1 MPTGPLKEIMM
12 QITQLKSTW
21 NYIIWQAGSR
31 TINCK
36 NLIKLFNY
44 YTLILIY
51 LRTNLSAILNLF
63 ETSFSKCWKI
73 VTLQFYCDAENLYLY
88 SSLKILYIFLR
99 YDPGY
104 ILFIHELTL
113 FNMQKIYLT
122 NTENLIKRIVLLPNL
137 LHFKSRK

>member
-1 MPTGPLKEIMM
+1 MTTGTLKEIMM
-12 QITQLKSTW
+12 QIPQLKSTW
-21 NYIIWQAGSR
+21 NYIIWQAVSR

-51 LRTNLSAILNLF
+51 LRTNLSPILNLF
-63 ETSFSKCWKI
+63 VTSFSKCWKI
-73 VTLQFYCDAENLYLY
+73 VTLQFYCDVENLYLY
-88 SSLKILYIFLR
+88 SSLKILEIFLR
-99 YDPGY
+99 CDPGC
-104 ILFIHELTL
+104 ILFILEFTL

>member
-1 MPTGPLKEIMM
+1 MWSQIRPSKFDLILIMVHNIFAIGCMYKKCYKTSYLIWVNTGTLKEIMM

-36 NLIKLFNY
+36 YLIKLFNY

-51 LRTNLSAILNLF
+51 LCTNLSAILNLF

-88 SSLKILYIFLR
+88 SSLKIL
-99 YDPGY
+99 
-104 ILFIHELTL
+104 
-113 FNMQKIYLT
+113 
-122 NTENLIKRIVLLPNL
+122 
-137 LHFKSRK
+137 